1 MCNATSLL
9 VTVTTIEV
17 HTSGVD
23 NMTGDW
29 TPICA
34 ELPMTFDVVHLQ
46 NLNQLQLACEAKI
59 QPDTI
64 TNVRMTV
71 ASASATIPGMG
82 TQVLTVPSGK
92 LEIPISP
99 VGTVQAGKTT
109 TIVVEFQPHIVC
121 TGNGSCKLTPVLQ
134 ARPEGPS

>member
-1 MCNATSLL
+1 
-9 VTVTTIEV
+9 
-17 HTSGVD
+17 
-23 NMTGDW
+23 MTGEW
-29 TPICA
+29 TPECDNN
-34 ELPMTFDVVHLQ
+34 LPMTFDIVQLQ
-46 NLNQLQLACEAKI
+46 NVTQLICGAPI
-59 QPDTI
+59 QPDTV

-71 ASASATIPGMG
+71 ASVSATIPGMG

-134 ARPEGPS
+134 ARPEGPD